1 MNILMLE
8 DNPADARLIQELLKD
23 VGAARYHFEQVDRL
37 SQGIERIKA
46 NSIDVVLLDLG
57 LRDSQGI
64 ETLQYLST
72 YVRKLPVIVMTG
84 LDDEITAVRALQ
96 QGAQDYLIKGQVEG
110 PTLWRSLRYA
120 VERKRVQQQNELSLK
135 VLEALNKPGG
145 QREIV
150 HEILMLI
157 KEYTG
162 VSAAGMRLKE
172 GDDYPYY
179 ETSGFVPGH
188 VETENYL
195 CVRDAKGAP
204 VLNSLGRPALAGTC
218 GKVIYGRFTPGRP
231 CFTRAGSFWTNNII
245 ELQASHKGK
254 SRPAHLRNTCE
265 MEGYE
270 SVALIPLKAEEGNIG
285 LLQLCDQGQG
295 HFTTEFIEFI
305 EGVGHSIGII
315 LARKR
320 AEQELKISYLSLQK
334 NLRNTIDTV
343 AGIVEMR
350 DPYTSGHQQRVASL
364 AREIADEMKLD
375 ESQIEHVW
383 MAATIHDVG
392 KMLVPIDIL
401 SKPGK
406 LSPLE
411 WEIIKAH
418 PQSGSD
424 ILKQMDF
431 PFPVGQAI
439 LQHHERLNGSGYPNA
454 LKQGEILTAAK
465 IIAVA
470 DVVEAMASHRPYR
483 PSRGLDLALEEIT
496 TNSGILYDPDIVT
509 VCRSLFLE
517 KGYTLE

>member
-1 MNILMLE
+1 MLE

-23 VGAARYHFEQVDRL
+23 VGTARYHFEQADRL
-37 SQGIERIKA
+37 AQGIERIKA

-57 LRDSQGI
+57 LRESQGI

-72 YVRKLPVIVMTG
+72 YVKKLPVIVMTG

-150 HEILMLI
+150 REILILI
-157 KEYTG
+157 KEYSG

-172 GDDYPYY
+172 GGDYPYY
-179 ETSGFVPGH
+179 ETSGFVAGH
-188 VETENYL
+188 VEAENYL
-195 CVRDAKGAP
+195 CVRDKKGAH
-204 VLNSLGRPALAGTC
+204 VLDSAGRPALAGIC
-218 GKVIYGRFTPGRP
+218 GKVIHGRFTPGRP
-231 CFTRAGSFWTNNII
+231 CFTRAGSFWTNSII
-245 ELQASHKGK
+245 DLQDSHSGTH
-254 SRPAHLRNTCE
+254 RPTHARNTCE
-265 MEGYE
+265 LEGYQ
-270 SVALIPLKAEEGNIG
+270 SVALIPLKTEKGNIG
-285 LLQLCDQGQG
+285 LLQLCDMARG

-305 EGVGHSIGII
+305 EGVGQSIGII

-320 AEQELKISYLSLQK
+320 AEQDLQTSYNSLQK
-334 NLRNTIDTV
+334 SLRNTIDTI
-343 AGIVEMR
+343 ARIVEMR

-364 AREIADEMKLD
+364 ARQIAVEMKLD

-392 KMLVPIDIL
+392 KMLVPVDIL

-406 LSPLE
+406 LSTLE
-411 WEIIKAH
+411 WGIIKEH
-418 PQSGSD
+418 PQSGHD
-424 ILKQMDF
+424 ILKEMDF

-439 LQHHERLNGSGYPNA
+439 LQHHERLDGSGYPNG
-454 LKQGEILTAAK
+454 LKQDEILLAAK

-483 PSRGLDLALEEIT
+483 PARGLDLALEEIT
-496 TNSGILYDPDIVT
+496 IQSGILYDPGIVNT
-509 VCRSLFLE
+509 CRSLFLE